1 MNHTRARI
9 DRNYFVSIAVTV
21 ALALSLT
28 DIVSGQSRSRNNSRD
43 VEAAARERQRSVQNR
58 SMVMEHIGNDKKLN
72 AERAELFARIREDFM
87 RIQVVNNDMMQTIS
101 RNETLNYKLISD
113 ATQEINKCAKR
124 LKDKLAVPDAE
135 KDSER
140 QNEVVPGV
148 EQMKGSL
155 AKLDNSIMSFVTS
168 LGVVNTQDV
177 NKVSRDLTDIIEISN
192 SIRKNA
198 QKLNKTSQL
207 PQ

>member
-1 MNHTRARI
+1 MNHTRTRI
-9 DRNYFVSIAVTV
+9 DRNYFVSIALAIAV
-21 ALALSLT
+21 ALSLT
-28 DIVSGQSRSRNNSRD
+28 DTVSGQSRSRTRSRD

-58 SMVMEHIGNDKKLN
+58 SMAMQHLGDDKLK
-72 AERAELFARIREDFM
+72 AEQAELFARIREDFM
-87 RIQVVNNDMMQTIS
+87 RIQVVNNDMMQATS
-101 RNETLNYKLISD
+101 RSETLNYKRISD

-135 KDSER
+135 RDKEQ

-155 AKLDNSIMSFVTS
+155 AKLDDSIMSFVTS

-198 QKLNKTSQL
+198 QKLNKTSQT

>member
-58 SMVMEHIGNDKKLN
+58 SMVMQHIGNDKKLN

>member
-1 MNHTRARI
+1 MNHTRTRI
-9 DRNYFVSIAVTV
+9 DRNYFVSIVLAIAV
-21 ALALSLT
+21 ALSLT
-28 DIVSGQSRSRNNSRD
+28 DTVSGQSRSRTRPRD

-58 SMVMEHIGNDKKLN
+58 SMVMQHIGDDKKLK
-72 AERAELFARIREDFM
+72 AEQAELFARIREDFM
-87 RIQVVNNDMMQTIS
+87 RIQVVNNDMMQAIS
-101 RNETLNYKLISD
+101 QSDRLNYKLVSD
-113 ATQEINKCAKR
+113 ATQEINKCARR

-135 KDSER
+135 KDKER

-155 AKLDNSIMSFVTS
+155 AKLDDSIMSFVTS

-198 QKLNKTSQL
+198 QKLNKTSQT